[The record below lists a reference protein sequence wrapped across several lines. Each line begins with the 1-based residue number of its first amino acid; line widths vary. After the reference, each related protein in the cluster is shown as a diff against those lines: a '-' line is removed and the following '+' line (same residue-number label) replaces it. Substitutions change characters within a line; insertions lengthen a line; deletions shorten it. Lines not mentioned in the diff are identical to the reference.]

1 MIQSMASFRQVCIRH
16 SGGKNLHLEVGKLGG
31 DWNFRWKLPPFKGYI
46 KALYT
51 YDHMYTYDVFNLYFL
66 STFTYCTQTL
76 QTLIS
81 KKIEVQ
87 PLEFFQFITR
97 GETPEGPKWL
107 DSVLGDYGCKVFRL
121 ALLVCCF
128 CRIMSCVSSKAS
140 KNYIYVYMHVQFI
153 IAWIWHLSIDKKTPL
168 LCLLKSSQAMKR
180 RGFPGSQDSAGGLLK
195 QFDLWW
201 LRTTKDHDFPCH
213 VLVCVQAEHIGT

>member
-51 YDHMYTYDVFNLYFL
+51 YDHMYMMYLIYIFWVHLHTVLKHYKPLSPKKLKCNRWNSSNL
-66 STFTYCTQTL
+66 S
-76 QTLIS
+76 
-81 KKIEVQ
+81 
-87 PLEFFQFITR
+87 
-97 GETPEGPKWL
+97 ETPEGPKWL

>member
-51 YDHMYTYDVFNLYFL
+51 YDHMYMMYLIYIFWVHLHTVLKHYKPLSPKNLKCNRWNSSNL
-66 STFTYCTQTL
+66 SPGGRLRKARNGWIQYWVTTVVRCFGLRCWYVV
-76 QTLIS
+76 S
-81 KKIEVQ
+81 AGSWV
-87 PLEFFQFITR
+87 
-97 GETPEGPKWL
+97 
-107 DSVLGDYGCKVFRL
+107 VLARKQ
-121 ALLVCCF
+121 AKT
-128 CRIMSCVSSKAS
+128 I
-140 KNYIYVYMHVQFI
+140 YIYMHVQFI

-195 QFDLWW
+195 PFDLWW